1 MSTLFIKNATIVN
14 EGEEFVG
21 SLVVKSGK
29 IEDVFKG
36 DVSFS
41 DENAEVIDATGLHLL
56 PGMIDDQVHFREPGL
71 THKANIRTESRA
83 AVAGGI
89 TSFMEMP
96 NTNPQTTTYAE
107 LENKFNIAS
116 KDALANHSF
125 FFGATNENID
135 EVLAVDGKNVCGI
148 KIFMGSST
156 GNMLVDNRETLR
168 NIFGKCDL
176 LIATHCEDEA
186 TVRGNEAKY
195 KAQFGE
201 DLPIKYHPI
210 IRDADACY
218 KSSSMAV
225 ELAKE
230 LDARLHILH
239 ISTAKETELFRNDI
253 PISEKRITAEA
264 CIHHLWFTDE
274 DYDSKGTHIK
284 WNPAV
289 KSKVDRD
296 AVLQAVLDDRIDI
309 IATDHAPHTLEE
321 KSNKYFSAPS
331 GGPLVQHA
339 MVGVLELVRQGKI
352 SIVKAVEKMSHS
364 PAVLFEI
371 PNRGFIKKGFQADFV
386 LVNLNNP
393 WMVTK
398 SNILYKCG
406 WSPFEGQEFAAQI
419 KSTFVNGVKVY
430 EDGQIIEPSSN
441 PSQALIFAR

>member
-1 MSTLFIKNATIVN
+1 MSTLYIKNATVVN
-14 EGEEFVG
+14 EGDEFLATVIVQEG
-21 SLVVKSGK
+21 VIKDVVRG
-29 IEDVFKG
+29 EYV
-36 DVSFS
+36 VSN
-41 DENAEVIDATGLHLL
+41 ENSEIIDATGLHLL

-96 NTNPQTTTYAE
+96 NTNPQTTTHLE
-107 LENKFNIAS
+107 LEKKFEIAS

-148 KIFMGSST
+148 KIFMGLST

-195 KAQFGE
+195 RAKFGE
-201 DLPIKYHPI
+201 ELPIKYHPI
-210 IRDADACY
+210 IRNEEACY

-225 ELAKE
+225 DLAKE

-239 ISTAKETELFRNDI
+239 ISTAKETNLFRNDI
-253 PISEKRITAEA
+253 PLKEKRITAEA
-264 CIHHLWFTDE
+264 CVHHLWFSDE
-274 DYDSKGTHIK
+274 EYETKGTHIK

-289 KSKVDRD
+289 KSAEDR
-296 AVLQAVLDDRIDI
+296 AGVLQAVLDDRIDI
-309 IATDHAPHTLEE
+309 IATDHAPHTLDE
-321 KSNKYFSAPS
+321 KNNKYFSAPS

-339 MVGVLELVRQGKI
+339 MISVLELVRQGKI
-352 SIVKAVEKMSHS
+352 SLSKAVEKMCHA
-364 PAVLFEI
+364 PAELFQI
-371 PNRGFIKKGFQADFV
+371 PNRGYIKKGFQADMV

-393 WMVTK
+393 WVVSK

-406 WSPFEGQEFAAQI
+406 WSPFEGQEFSAQI
-419 KSTFVNGVKVY
+419 KATFVNGVKVY
-430 EDGQIIEPSSN
+430 EDGEIIEPISN
-441 PSQALIFAR
+441 PAQKLIFSR

>member
-1 MSTLFIKNATIVN
+1 
-14 EGEEFVG
+14 
-21 SLVVKSGK
+21 
-29 IEDVFKG
+29 
-36 DVSFS
+36 
-41 DENAEVIDATGLHLL
+41 
-56 PGMIDDQVHFREPGL
+56 
-71 THKANIRTESRA
+71 
-83 AVAGGI
+83 
-89 TSFMEMP
+89 MEMP
-96 NTNPQTTTYAE
+96 NTNPQTTTHAE

-135 EVLAVDGKNVCGI
+135 EVLAVDGRNVCGI

-393 WMVTK
+393 WTVTK

>member
-21 SLVVKSGK
+21 SLVVKNGK

-36 DVSFS
+36 DISFS
-41 DENAEVIDATGLHLL
+41 DENAAVIDATGLHLL

-96 NTNPQTTTYAE
+96 NTNPQTTTHAE
-107 LENKFNIAS
+107 LENKFNIAA

-125 FFGATNENID
+125 FFGATNENLD

-168 NIFGKCDL
+168 NIFEKCDL

-210 IRDADACY
+210 IRNADACY

-289 KSKVDRD
+289 KSRVDRD

-352 SIVKAVEKMSHS
+352 SITKAVEKMSHS

-393 WMVTK
+393 WTVTK

-430 EDGQIIEPSSN
+430 ENGQIIEPSSN

>member
-1 MSTLFIKNATIVN
+1 MSTLFIKNATVVN

-21 SLVVKSGK
+21 SVVLKDGK
-29 IEDVFKG
+29 IADVFKG
-36 DVSFS
+36 EANFS
-41 DENAEVIDATGLHLL
+41 DANAEIIDATGLYLL

-71 THKANIRTESRA
+71 THKANIYTESRA

-96 NTNPQTTTYAE
+96 NTNPQTTNHTE
-107 LENKFNIAS
+107 LEKKFDIAS

-135 EVLAVDGKNVCGI
+135 EVLAVDEKNVCGI

-156 GNMLVDNRETLR
+156 GNMLVDNEQTLR
-168 NIFGKCDL
+168 NIFGKCKL

-195 KAQFGE
+195 KALFGE
-201 DLPIKYHPI
+201 DLPIKYHPV
-210 IRDADACY
+210 IRDEKACY

-253 PISEKRITAEA
+253 PLKDKRITAEA
-264 CIHHLWFTDE
+264 CVHHLWFTNKE
-274 DYDSKGTHIK
+274 YETKGTHIK

-289 KSKVDRD
+289 KTAEDR
-296 AVLQAVLDDRIDI
+296 AGVLQAVLDDRIDI
-309 IATDHAPHTLEE
+309 IATDHAPHTIDE
-321 KSNKYFSAPS
+321 KNNKYFSAPS

-339 MVGVLELVRQGKI
+339 MVSVLELVRQGKMTI
-352 SIVKAVEKMSHS
+352 TKAVTKMCHA
-364 PAVLFEI
+364 PAELFQI
-371 PNRGFIKKGFQADFV
+371 PNRGYIKKGFQADLV
-386 LVNLNNP
+386 LVDLNNP
-393 WMVTK
+393 WKVTK

-406 WSPFEGQEFAAQI
+406 WSPFEGEEFNAQI
-419 KSTFVNGVKVY
+419 KATFVNGVKVY
-430 EDGQIIEPSSN
+430 EDGQIIEPVSN
-441 PSQALIFAR
+441 PAQQLIFAR

>member
-1 MSTLFIKNATIVN
+1 MSTLFIKNVTIVN
-14 EGEEFVG
+14 EGKEFVG
-21 SLVVKSGK
+21 SLVVKNGK

-41 DENAEVIDATGLHLL
+41 DENAEVLDAAGLHLL

-83 AVAGGI
+83 AVAGGV

-96 NTNPQTTTYAE
+96 NTNPQTTTHAE
-107 LENKFNIAS
+107 LENKFNIAA

-125 FFGATNENID
+125 FFGATNENLD

-289 KSKVDRD
+289 KSRVDRD

-352 SIVKAVEKMSHS
+352 SITKAVEKMSHS

-393 WMVTK
+393 WTVTK

>member
-14 EGEEFVG
+14 EGKEFVG
-21 SLVVKSGK
+21 SLVVKNGK

-36 DVSFS
+36 DISFS

-96 NTNPQTTTYAE
+96 NTNPQTTTHAE
-107 LENKFNIAS
+107 LENKFNIAA

-125 FFGATNENID
+125 FFGATNENLD

-289 KSKVDRD
+289 KSRVDRD

-352 SIVKAVEKMSHS
+352 SITKAVEKMSHS
-364 PAVLFEI
+364 PSVLFEI

-393 WMVTK
+393 WTVTK

>member
-135 EVLAVDGKNVCGI
+135 EVLAVDGRNVCGI